1 MMQDTF
7 TVRAP
12 DGSEYRVQA
21 PAGATEQDILARVQA
36 EHDAAPQR
44 MSAEDEA
51 DYIKLAQD
59 PHATAGQLVDYVA
72 SKGFNLDRRTA
83 DEFIEQR
90 EAAGGQAGSRVSYLD
105 AQPSQAAP
113 ESLRAAPA
121 APEEHNSLRE
131 DIRAAAGRIAD
142 GALPGAASTIR
153 GLRGAIDNAWDWAVH
168 GKPLEPGKAFD
179 EYSDDM
185 KKVTKRFSDEH
196 PDLGDGL
203 GWAGF
208 GASFLAPELRVARGA
223 GLGSHAVNGLATGAA
238 YGTAGGLLND
248 SGEGR
253 LANAGNG
260 LMFGGAVGAAAPALL
275 RGGAAAG
282 SYALRTVPFAD
293 RAVEAIGDAASRV
306 RGLPVPPPNR
316 AARAQ
321 AERLIG
327 TEMRNGNLAQGMGA
341 TGAAATPAS
350 VEAEVARR
358 QALGTPAMP
367 ADTTEDLRRL
377 TSWALQGRGP
387 MTTRA
392 RAALSARQAQQG
404 TRIRQHVQDELGQAV
419 DPIQAAED
427 INARA
432 AAASGPGYQRAYAQP
447 MVLTPEIESI
457 MRTPAFR
464 NALPQAVENIQN
476 AQRNPTELG
485 FRLHPDGSIEGA
497 NTLSVEGFDQVIRA
511 MRDSAT
517 AAMDTSGF
525 RPRNTT
531 NSVHINARRQDLQRL
546 IGEQNEPYRDVVAN
560 YADEMAIRDALGQ
573 GQEVAKLTGPEI
585 AGQMADMPDH
595 AQEAWMTGARTALA
609 DSATEGG
616 LKPTAN
622 VAQRIRQQVGLSGG
636 GSYAAPGDAAKLQ
649 ATETMSG
656 RPGVMNRLDDRL
668 EAEDQAYKTFSETFG
683 NSKTYGRQAYDE
695 AINGGDAKV
704 AAKFLTGRAIG
715 ATMDLLFRGRG
726 AGRFKQAVQER
737 VAEVLTAANPAD
749 VTEAMAAIQR
759 RAETD
764 RAFNAS
770 LQRAGIKLGQ
780 LTALQAAGMPTA
792 ADPVPPA
799 AIPGYR

>member
-1 MMQDTF
+1 M
-7 TVRAP
+7 
-12 DGSEYRVQA
+12 
-21 PAGATEQDILARVQA
+21 ARVQA
-36 EHDAAPQR
+36 EHDAAPKR
-44 MSAEDEA
+44 MSKDDEA
-51 DYIKLAQD
+51 GYIKLAKD
-59 PHATAGQLVDYVA
+59 PNATADQLVDFVA
-72 SKGFNLDRRTA
+72 SKGFSLDPKLAA
-83 DEFIEQR
+83 DFIEQR
-90 EAAGGQAGSRVSYLD
+90 SAAGGQAGDKVFYTDELKGP
-105 AQPSQAAP
+105 AAAAPEQPQAAP
-113 ESLRAAPA
+113 EAPQ

-131 DIRAAAGRIAD
+131 DIRAAAGRFAD

-153 GLRGAIDNAWDWAVH
+153 GIRGAIDNTWDALVH
-168 GKPLEPGKAFD
+168 GKDWEPGKAFD

-196 PDLGDGL
+196 PTLGDGL
-203 GWAGF
+203 GWAGL
-208 GASFLAPELRVARGA
+208 GASFLAPELRVARG
-223 GLGSHAVNGLATGAA
+223 GSLGAHAINGLATGAA

-253 LANAGNG
+253 IANAENG
-260 LMFGGAVGAAAPALL
+260 LMFGGAVGAAAPALF
-275 RGGAAAG
+275 RSGAAAG

-321 AERLIG
+321 AERLVG
-327 TEMRNGNLAQGMGA
+327 SEMGNGHIAQGMGA

-358 QALGTPAMP
+358 QALGTPATP

-387 MTTRA
+387 MTSRA

-427 INARA
+427 INRRA
-432 AAASGPGYQRAYAQP
+432 SDAAGPGYHQAYAQP

-457 MRTPAFR
+457 MRTPAFQE
-464 NALPQAVENIQN
+464 ALPQAVRNIRN

-485 FRLHPDGSIEGA
+485 FRLHQDGSIEGA

-511 MRDSAT
+511 MRDAASD
-517 AAMDTSGF
+517 AMDTSGF

-531 NSVHINARRQDLQRL
+531 NSVHIDNRRRDLQRL

-560 YADEMAIRDALGQ
+560 YADEMAIRDALGN
-573 GQEVAKLTGPEI
+573 GQDVAKLTGPEI
-585 AGQMADMPDH
+585 AGQMRDMPQH

-609 DSATEGG
+609 NNAVQFGQKHEN
-616 LKPTAN
+616 AN
-622 VAQRIRQQVGLSGG
+622 VAQRVRQGLGLSGAG
-636 GSYAAPGDAAKLQ
+636 NYAAPGDVAKLQ
-649 ATETMSG
+649 AIEAMSG
-656 RPGVMNRLDDRL
+656 REGVLNRLDDRL
-668 EAEDQAYKTFSETFG
+668 EAEDQGFKTFSETFG
-683 NSKTYGRQAYDE
+683 NSKSYGRQAYDE
-695 AINGGDAKV
+695 AIYGGDAKV
-704 AAKFLTGRAIG
+704 AAKFLTGRVIDG
-715 ATMDLLFRGRG
+715 AMDLLFRGRG

-780 LTALQAAGMPTA
+780 ITAIQAAGMPTE
-792 ADPVPPA
+792 ADPVSPA